1 MFMQVAPGKPSTA
14 RRDVAAIVVGLSIVV
29 AGMVIVRNGTVSGVE
44 ESAFDVVNDLPGWLY
59 PAVWPFQQLGALV
72 LGPIVAVVAL
82 AMRRYRLAL
91 AAVIVTVLK
100 LAGERGVKALVSRQ
114 RPGTSI
120 GPDVEMRGDVHA
132 AGESFVSGH
141 AVLVAGLAGVVTP
154 YLPGRWKVVPW
165 VLVGAVMV
173 GRVYVGAHNVLD
185 VVCGAALGLAIAG
198 AVNLAL
204 GVRRRRR
211 AAERDATDGGAAHED
226 TTAPGPAKGVARSH
240 DRGSPCRDR
249 ARRAACVRGR
259 QREGG
264 DDHAAGRRGD
274 HRRLVRLHRE
284 RRPRGGVQPGARAG
298 RLPGRSG
305 LRSRPSRVR
314 RAGTRRR
321 SDRVAPRVRRY
332 GRGVPQSR
340 HGRTD
345 GRRRRSPTRS

>member
-1 MFMQVAPGKPSTA
+1 
-14 RRDVAAIVVGLSIVV
+14 
-29 AGMVIVRNGTVSGVE
+29 MVIVRNGTVSSVE
-44 ESAFDVVNDLPGWLY
+44 EFAFDVVNDLPGWLY

-82 AMRRYRLAL
+82 ALRRYRLAL
-91 AAVIVTVLK
+91 AAVIVTMLK

-211 AAERDATDGGAAHED
+211 S
-226 TTAPGPAKGVARSH
+226 VARRRGRRYCPRGRDRAPSGQGRRPQPH
-240 DRGSPCRDR
+240 RGSPRRDR
-249 ARRAACVRGR
+249 ARCSAWRAGTTA
-259 QREGG
+259 
-264 DDHAAGRRGD
+264 RR
-274 HRRLVRLHRE
+274 R
-284 RRPRGGVQPGARAG
+284 RRPRGW
-298 RLPGRSG
+298 
-305 LRSRPSRVR
+305 
-314 RAGTRRR
+314 
-321 SDRVAPRVRRY
+321 
-332 GRGVPQSR
+332 
-340 HGRTD
+340 
-345 GRRRRSPTRS
+345 PTT